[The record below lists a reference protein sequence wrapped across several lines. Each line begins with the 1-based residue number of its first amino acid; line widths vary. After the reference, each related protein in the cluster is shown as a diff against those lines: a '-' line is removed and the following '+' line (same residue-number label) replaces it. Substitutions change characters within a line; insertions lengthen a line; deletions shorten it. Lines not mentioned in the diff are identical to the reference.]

1 MGLKSK
7 LNKMKNFLFDDEDV
21 EEPVVKKSK
30 KKEKKVDFEEKYE
43 EENKSTVNDFED
55 YFEDVSDSKEEMI
68 IPQSRVEKQEFKI
81 PEFNDEDFMVETT
94 KPKSIIEDIKPV
106 IKEEKPIL
114 YQGSR
119 KRKEETK
126 RFKPSPIISPIYGLL
141 DEKGNRVSEDKE
153 TVANMLNN
161 KEEVSIDDVR
171 KKAYG
176 SLDNEIEDTLKRL
189 SSKTIEEAEKELEE
203 KEEKLS
209 RTKKNIKEDKKAEV
223 FSPVEIE
230 AEEDDD
236 MILPN
241 VNFKEIDVDIET
253 KVKSTKK
260 KKEATKK
267 EIEVDD
273 EEDDDDTKEQDL
285 FNLIDTMYAKEGE
298 E

>member
-7 LNKMKNFLFDDEDV
+7 LNKMKNFLFDDEEV

-30 KKEKKVDFEEKYE
+30 KKEKKVEFVEEYE
-43 EENKSTVNDFED
+43 EENKSAVNDFED
-55 YFEDVSDSKEEMI
+55 YFEDISESKEEMI

-94 KPKSIIEDIKPV
+94 KPKSIIEDVKPV
-106 IKEEKPIL
+106 VKEEKPIL

-176 SLDNEIEDTLKRL
+176 SLDDEIEDTLKRL
-189 SSKTIEEAEKELEE
+189 SSKTIEEAEKELEV

-209 RTKKNIKEDKKAEV
+209 RTKKPIKEDKKTEV
-223 FSPVEIE
+223 FSSVEIE
-230 AEEDDD
+230 TEDDDD

-241 VNFKEIDVDIET
+241 VNFKEIDVDTET

-260 KKEATKK
+260 KKEETKK

-273 EEDDDDTKEQDL
+273 EDDDDTKEQDL